1 MGKRALLIVGALHL
15 IAGALEAQSGR
26 ITGRVAS
33 ENSGEGLSSAQVS
46 VAGTR
51 FGAMTDL
58 DGRYLLLGVPAGT
71 YDVQVQLIGF
81 GPKTITGVEVRPD
94 RTTVLDIG
102 VALEAVQLEEITVSA
117 ERERGTTAFLLD
129 QRRNSS
135 ALVEAV
141 GSVDIS
147 RSPDADAAEVATR
160 MTGVTVTAGK
170 YVFVRG
176 LGGRYSQTSLNGSPL
191 PSPEPE
197 REVVPLDLFPS
208 SFLESLSTQKSYTA
222 DLPADFSGGNVAITT
237 REFPDRTS
245 VSFGVGTSLNTE
257 SHFGSDFLTYSGGDL
272 DFLGVDDGTRDL
284 PDAVRSAIGGLDG
297 APLPSDPAMIE
308 RLGEAF
314 PRQFTPVAQGNA
326 PMNRSFDLSIGARTE
341 LFGRELGVV
350 LAGTYSDDYSVM
362 DTERERKW
370 RTSAFDPS
378 IDAGLRSPNVDYRF
392 RTGNRAISY
401 GGIGNFTYLLTP
413 THKISLKTTY
423 NRNTDDE
430 ARTFVGNN
438 GEDIGGEIRN
448 DRLRFVERALA
459 WGQLSGEHEVDF
471 LGSRLEWK
479 GTLARADRDEPGLR
493 EAIYL
498 RSFNA
503 EEDEP
508 FLLENIDQS
517 GRYFYSFLQDDD
529 RSAQLDWQVPIG
541 SWSGGEASVKVG
553 AAWRDRTR
561 GFSARRF
568 RWSFQGG
575 IVSNLDAA
583 LFDGS
588 IVGETP
594 QTAQFALREVVEPGD
609 LYGADDERLA
619 GYVTVDVPLFSGLMA
634 VVGAR
639 VENYQLNLSSR
650 GTVLA
655 DRVETDVFPAVNL
668 IYSVGEAMKLRAAFS
683 QTLDRPEFRELAP
696 FQFTEATSLRQIFGN
711 SDLKVADITNV
722 DLRWDWFP
730 RPGEVVSVGGFYKKL
745 NDPIEQVFIATASSA
760 YSYQNADE
768 GRLFGVELDA
778 RKRLG
783 FMGLEPFTGQFNLAL
798 IDSEVTVRE
807 VSFFIPTNTKRPL
820 EGQSPWVVNAG
831 VSYTSPHEDEVGLFF
846 NVFGE
851 RVTAAGGSGIPDIY
865 EQPRHQLDLT
875 WKRPLTAGVRL
886 KVKAENLRNE
896 PLLFEQEANG
906 IRLMQRRYEVGRT
919 FSVALSY
926 DLR

>member
-26 ITGRVAS
+26 MTGRVAS
-33 ENSGEGLSSAQVS
+33 DKSGEGLSSAQVS
-46 VAGTR
+46 IAGTP
-51 FGAMTDL
+51 FGGLTDL
-58 DGRYLLLGVPAGT
+58 DGRYLLLGIPSGT
-71 YDVQVQLIGF
+71 YDVQIQLIGF
-81 GPKTITGVEVRPD
+81 GRKTVTGVEIRPD
-94 RTTVLDIG
+94 RTTVLDVSI
-102 VALEAVQLEEITVSA
+102 APEAVQLEEITVSA
-117 ERERGTTAFLLD
+117 ERERGSTAFLLD
-129 QRRNSS
+129 QRRSS
-135 ALVEAV
+135 NALLEAV

-160 MTGVTVTAGK
+160 MTGVTVTSGK

-176 LGGRYSQTSLNGSPL
+176 LGERYSQTSLNGSPL

-197 REVVPLDLFPS
+197 REVVPLDLFPA
-208 SFLESLSTQKSYTA
+208 SFLESLSTQKSYTPE
-222 DLPADFSGGNVAITT
+222 LPADFSGGNVAITT

-245 VSFGVGTSLNTE
+245 ISLGIGTSVNSQ
-257 SHFGSDFLTYSGGDL
+257 SHLGNAFLTYSGGGL

-297 APLPSDPAMIE
+297 APLPSDPALVE
-308 RLGEAF
+308 QLGETF
-314 PRQFTPVAQGNA
+314 PRQFTPVARSNA
-326 PMNRSFDLSIGARTE
+326 PLNRSFDLSIGSRTR

-350 LAGTYSDDYSVM
+350 LAGTYSDDYSVT

-370 RTSAFDPS
+370 RTSAFDPA
-378 IDAGLRSPNVDYRF
+378 IDPGLRQPNVDYLF
-392 RTGNRAISY
+392 RTGKRAISY
-401 GGIGNFTYLLTP
+401 GGIGNLSYLLSP
-413 THKISLKTTY
+413 RHKIALKTTY

-430 ARTFVGNN
+430 ARTFVGTN

-459 WGQLSGEHEVDF
+459 WGQLSGEHEFDF

-503 EEDEP
+503 DEDEP

-529 RSAQLDWQVPIG
+529 RSAQLDWRVPIG
-541 SWSGGEASVKVG
+541 SWSGADASLTVG
-553 AAWRDRTR
+553 GAWRNRTR

-568 RWSFQGG
+568 RWNFQGG

-583 LFDGS
+583 LFEGS
-588 IVGETP
+588 IVGQAPKAAE
-594 QTAQFALREVVEPGD
+594 FALREVVEPGD
-609 LYGADDERLA
+609 LYSADDERIA
-619 GYVTVDVPLFSGLMA
+619 GYLMVDVPVLRGLYA

-639 VENYQLNLSSR
+639 IESYGLDLSSR

-655 DRVETDVFPAVNL
+655 DRNETDVFPAVNL
-668 IYSVGEAMKLRAAFS
+668 IYSIGERMKLRAAFS
-683 QTLDRPEFRELAP
+683 RTLDRPEFRELAP

-711 SDLKVADITNV
+711 SDLKIADITNV

-730 RPGEVVSVGGFYKKL
+730 EPGELVSVGAFYKKL
-745 NDPIEQVFIATASSA
+745 DDPIEQVFIATASSA

-783 FMGLEPFTGQFNLAL
+783 FMGLESFTGQFNLSL

-807 VSFFIPTNTKRPL
+807 VSFFIPTNMKRPL

-831 VSYTSPHEDEVGLFF
+831 LSYTSPHRDEVGVYF

-875 WKRPLTAGVRL
+875 WQRPLTAGVRL
-886 KVKAENLRNE
+886 KVKAENLLDE
-896 PLLFEQEANG
+896 PYLFEQEANG

-919 FSVALSY
+919 LSVTLNY
-926 DLR
+926 DLL